1 MTLFAHSRQGSEE
14 ETWEL
19 LETHLSAVAETA
31 GKNARAFGAESLGK
45 LAGWL
50 HDLGKVKPGFQA
62 KLRGESND
70 TPHSGEGA
78 RYAVHAF
85 GQQGLG
91 RILAY
96 CIAGHH
102 TGLANG
108 IGKSTSRPATPLVD
122 RLDQAEEVS
131 LPDWLHLPETVMP
144 EPLSGLESRNGFPHF
159 PLQFFTRMVFSS
171 LVDADFI
178 ETERFYWPN
187 APRNTEVTLSELRD
201 TLNRKLS
208 CFDPPSTDVNRLR
221 AKVLEAAG
229 EAAAQPP
236 GFFSLTVPTGGGKTL
251 ASLKFALDH
260 AIAYDLR
267 RVIHVAPF
275 TAIIEQTV
283 DTFREFLGTEDGVL
297 EHHSAFQPD
306 VNLTETEIERVMM
319 AAQNWDRPVV
329 VTTAVQLFES
339 LFANRTQKCRK
350 LHNVAQSVIILD
362 EAQCLPLKYLR
373 PSLAVL
379 QELVRGYGCSVVLCT
394 ATQPAV
400 HDQDGLNVPEA
411 LTKTK
416 TREIAPDPDALYL
429 ELKRVDVS
437 RCGRLT
443 NVDLV
448 GQVRGKS
455 ALVIVNNKSQAR
467 ALFEEL
473 RGESVYHLSTNMTA
487 THRRGVLKTVRD
499 RLKTDAPVLL
509 IATALVEAGVD
520 LDFPEVWRAVAG
532 IDSIAQAAGRCNR
545 EGRMSAPGKVFIFE
559 AEEAF
564 PPPPELRKNAE
575 VALGILQDHPD
586 PLVPNAVKS
595 YFRRLY
601 GDRTYDLDS
610 KGIMDRI
617 RGAGNQLD
625 YPFADIAGDF
635 RLIENVTVSL
645 IVGTGRYGMDD
656 EARRLLEHGDYAGS
670 IARKLQPFAVQIA
683 RHVRDRLVQL
693 GAASIRRPEDFE
705 DQFIVLD
712 NARLYDDEAGF
723 SDAEPENLGD
733 LIA

>member
-1 MTLFAHSRQGSEE
+1 MALFAHSRPGYGT

-19 LETHLSAVAETA
+19 LETHLSAVAATA
-31 GKNARAFGAESLGK
+31 GKNAQAFGAGPVGK

-78 RYAVHAF
+78 RYAVNNF

-102 TGLANG
+102 SGLANG
-108 IGKSTSRPATPLVD
+108 ISRSNGRPTTPLEE
-122 RLDQAEEVS
+122 RLEQAEEVP
-131 LPDWLHLPETVMP
+131 LPDWLRLPDMVMP
-144 EPLSGLESRNGFPHF
+144 EPLSSLQSLDHF
-159 PLQFFTRMVFSS
+159 AMQFFTRMVFSS

-178 ETERFYWPN
+178 ETERFYHPD
-187 APRNTEVTLSELRD
+187 APRNTDVSLSELRD
-201 TLNRKLS
+201 VLKRNLS
-208 CFDPPSTDVNRLR
+208 RFGLPRTHVNQLR
-221 AKVLEAAG
+221 TRVMEAAG
-229 EAAAQPP
+229 EAALQSP
-236 GFFSLTVPTGGGKTL
+236 GFFSLSVPTGGGKTL
-251 ASLKFALDH
+251 TSLKFALDH
-260 AIAYDLR
+260 AIAHNMR

-275 TAIIEQTV
+275 TAIIEQTADV
-283 DTFREFLGTEDGVL
+283 FREYLETEDGVL
-297 EHHSAFQPD
+297 EHHSAFQPEKD
-306 VNLTETEIERVMM
+306 LTETAVERVMM

-350 LHNVAQSVIILD
+350 LHNIPRSVIVLD

-373 PSLAVL
+373 PCLAAL

-400 HDQDGLNVPEA
+400 HDQDGLDASEA
-411 LTKTK
+411 LAKTK
-416 TREIAPDPDALYL
+416 TREIAPDPDALYQQ
-429 ELKRVDVS
+429 LKRVDVS
-437 RCGRLT
+437 QCGRLT
-443 NVDLV
+443 NAELVD
-448 GQVRGKS
+448 QVRGKL

-473 RGESVYHLSTNMTA
+473 RCAGTYHLSTNMTA
-487 THRRGVLKTVRD
+487 AHRRDVLEIVRN
-499 RLKTDAPVLL
+499 RLKTGAPVLL

-545 EGRMSAPGKVFIFE
+545 EGAMTNPGKVVIFE

-575 VALGILQDHPD
+575 VALGILKDYPD
-586 PLVPNAVKS
+586 PLTPEAVTT

-601 GDRTYDLDS
+601 WDMTYDLDS
-610 KGIMDRI
+610 KGIMDRVND
-617 RGAGNQLD
+617 AGGQLD
-625 YPFADIAGDF
+625 YPFADIAKDF
-635 RLIENVTVSL
+635 RLIEDATVPL
-645 IVGTGRYGMDD
+645 IIGTGRYGIDD
-656 EARRLLEHGDYAGS
+656 EAKRVLEHGNYAGS
-670 IARKLQPFAVQIA
+670 IARELQPFTVQIA
-683 RHVRDRLVQL
+683 RHLRDRLVQL
-693 GAASIRRPEDFE
+693 KAASIQRPEDFE
-705 DQFIVLD
+705 DQFIMLD
-712 NARLYDDEAGF
+712 NARLYDDQAGF
-723 SDAEPENLGD
+723 SDVEPENLGD